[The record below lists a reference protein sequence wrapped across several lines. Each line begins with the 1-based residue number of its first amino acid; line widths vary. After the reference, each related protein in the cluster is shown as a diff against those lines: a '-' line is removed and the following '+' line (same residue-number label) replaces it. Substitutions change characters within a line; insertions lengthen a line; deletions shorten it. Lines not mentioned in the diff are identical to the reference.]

1 MLNKFKQLFKNEKG
15 FTLVEIL
22 VVIVIIGI
30 LFVLLLPRLDFAN
43 DKARQSGVKKDF
55 HEFQTAAEGYL
66 KETAGQN
73 LTQDGL
79 NQYLD
84 NGLQVPKVVGTSDK
98 IIAVN
103 ATTALSANSNAKD
116 PWGIQYKVEIQKPT
130 ATTAQIVY
138 YSFGKT
144 GSGIDYI
151 GATYYKQGT
160 VESCVARF
168 GSTQDLALSSLSVSS
183 ARPGINTPT
192 TANPTVNGA
201 ANNCGGVI
209 S

>member
-1 MLNKFKQLFKNEKG
+1 MLNKFKQLFKNQKG

-55 HEFQTAAEGYL
+55 REFQTAAEGYL
-66 KETAGQN
+66 KESAGQN

-84 NGLQVPKVVGTSDK
+84 KGVQVPTSSTA
-98 IIAVN
+98 IATGAAAVSV
-103 ATTALSANSNAKD
+103 ASSGKD
-116 PWGIQYKVEIQKPT
+116 PWGTQYKIEIQKPT
-130 ATTAQIVY
+130 ATTAQIIY
-138 YSFGKT
+138 YSYGKT

-160 VESCVARF
+160 VDSCVARF
-168 GSTQDLALSSLSVSS
+168 GSTQDLALSSLSIAA
-183 ARPGINTPT
+183 ARTGLTGAN
-192 TANPTVNGA
+192 ANPTINGA

>member
-1 MLNKFKQLFKNEKG
+1 MLNKFKQSFKNQKG

-43 DKARQSGVKKDF
+43 DKARQSGVKTDLRG
-55 HEFQTAAEGYL
+55 FQTAAEGYL

-73 LTQDGL
+73 LTQEGL

-84 NGLQVPKVVGTSDK
+84 KALQIPTSQTV
-98 IIAVN
+98 IGSTVASV
-103 ATTALSANSNAKD
+103 NSNKKD
-116 PWGIQYKVEIQKPT
+116 PWGTVYKVEIQKPSP
-130 ATTAQIVY
+130 TTAQIVY
-138 YSFGKT
+138 YSNGKT
-144 GSGIDYI
+144 GSGIDFL
-151 GATYYKQGT
+151 GATYYRQGLI
-160 VESCVARF
+160 ESCIARF
-168 GSTQDLALSSLSVSS
+168 GSTQDLALPSLQANVA
-183 ARPGINTPT
+183 AR
-192 TANPTVNGA
+192 ANLNPVNPQVNGV